1 MVEEPAALSS
11 DASPAESAPDAATA
25 TDEPTIQAGAC
36 QLRQSA
42 PHAERSLRP
51 RLPAC
56 QLASLP
62 ARLQARLQVRL
73 QARLQARPHLFFGL
87 AGSTGLVQVSGVM
100 SDKVRDAPCDT
111 RPRLKQRFG
120 HSALR

>member
-62 ARLQARLQVRL
+62 ARLQARLQ
-73 QARLQARPHLFFGL
+73 ARPHLSFGL